1 MPLWVS
7 LEGTFSPVRTLN
19 ISLWDLSLF
28 GERMHQDSNVS
39 AMKEIQDAIIDPP
52 LPCPKLV
59 NAIAQEIG
67 LGATKLMSCFSKSPN
82 TGNALCIRPA
92 IAPAKLRQPLQ
103 HWHAAPLILVKVH
116 LSGWHALYLCL

>member
-1 MPLWVS
+1 MS
-7 LEGTFSPVRTLN
+7 ASQ
-19 ISLWDLSLF
+19 ILSLF
-28 GERMHQDSNVS
+28 GERMHQNSNVS
-39 AMKEIQDAIIDPP
+39 AMKEIQDAIIDTP

-67 LGATKLMSCFSKSPN
+67 LGATKRMSFFSKSPN

-92 IAPAKLRQPLQ
+92 ICSAKLRQPLQ